1 MSGDIRQQGRSAG
14 WRRLAAILGGL
25 AIAAVTTVV
34 TWAATKGVTT
44 FDRAVTAR
52 DPVTVSVQSNPSL
65 AAGFAGTSV
74 DLRLPAR
81 AQPGSGPGQFCRGFR
96 PWAQE
101 RGGVDAGVSRL
112 QIVVQGETEGR
123 LLISEARA
131 VVLERNASEAGID
144 VRCPS
149 AGEAEF
155 RALSVDLDA
164 PDTRAQYESGDGRPF
179 GFTLDKGEIETFLV
193 TATASRADYA
203 WYIELVV
210 VAEGKPVTIRVDD
223 GGRPFRTSPPA
234 AGRVWEW
241 DYESAWYPSDGG
253 DPVPLP
259 APFGTGPS

>member
-81 AQPGSGPGQFCRGFR
+81 AQPGSGPGQ
-96 PWAQE
+96 
-101 RGGVDAGVSRL
+101 
-112 QIVVQGETEGR
+112 
-123 LLISEARA
+123 
-131 VVLERNASEAGID
+131 GID

-164 PDTRAQYESGDGRPF
+164 PDTRAQR
-179 GFTLDKGEIETFLV
+179 LV
-193 TATASRADYA
+193 PQRR
-203 WYIELVV
+203 
-210 VAEGKPVTIRVDD
+210 G
-223 GGRPFRTSPPA
+223 
-234 AGRVWEW
+234 
-241 DYESAWYPSDGG
+241 
-253 DPVPLP
+253 
-259 APFGTGPS
+259 